1 MRCKS
6 TLANHSKL
14 LSFLTFLVHQVILLQ
29 FIELTENAKENN
41 PCKEEHPMTDVMKEK
56 KTTY

>member
-1 MRCKS
+1 
-6 TLANHSKL
+6 
-14 LSFLTFLVHQVILLQ
+14 LQ

-56 KTTY
+56 KTTD